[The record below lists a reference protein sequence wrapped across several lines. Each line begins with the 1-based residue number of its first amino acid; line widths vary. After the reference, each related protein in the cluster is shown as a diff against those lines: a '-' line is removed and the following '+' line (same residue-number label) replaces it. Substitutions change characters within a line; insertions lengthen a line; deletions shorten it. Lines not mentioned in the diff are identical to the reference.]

1 MKNKTTDVS
10 EKGPERTYKH
20 EQVCWLQSNRNTKNQ
35 TKWGKKKKAPDG
47 NLVKKKRISLTLKVD
62 MASRTLSYKEQC
74 TFIDQEFLKTIQ

>member
-1 MKNKTTDVS
+1 MCPKKVQ
-10 EKGPERTYKH
+10 KERI
-20 EQVCWLQSNRNTKNQ
+20 NTSKLADCRAIEIPR
-35 TKWGKKKKAPDG
+35 TKQNEGKKKKAPDG